1 MTFLVVTWKIL
12 QFVIGI
18 TVVIAAGA
26 LIWRL
31 IKVGNKKLIVINKV
45 KRLRKAKGM
54 TQEELAEAAY
64 TTRQTIA
71 AIENEYFNCSVWLA
85 RNIARAL
92 EETMDNVF
100 RPGEDNG
107 TK

>member
-1 MTFLVVTWKIL
+1 M
-12 QFVIGI
+12 
-18 TVVIAAGA
+18 
-26 LIWRL
+26 
-31 IKVGNKKLIVINKV
+31 GNKKLIVINKV

-54 TQEELAEAAY
+54 TQEELAEAAC

-92 EETMDNVF
+92 GTTMDEIF
-100 RPGEDNG
+100 RPGEEN
-107 TK
+107 KL